1 MFNGIVVE
9 PNIKCRSHVVFN
21 PLDLLLRERR
31 KDCSKVLNIYSILIP
46 YLKFEFKYNS
56 GFSLFLL
63 GGYLLLYT
71 VPVMQIIFLLVGC
84 MSMCLV

>member
-1 MFNGIVVE
+1 MRRNILEIMFNGIVVE

-46 YLKFEFKYNS
+46 YLKFEYLNIILVSLCFYWAVIYCCI
-56 GFSLFLL
+56 LFLL
-63 GGYLLLYT
+63 CRLC
-71 VPVMQIIFLLVGC
+71 F
-84 MSMCLV
+84 CL